1 MENREEIFELLNSL
15 LEGKKYAEFV
25 KAIDELN
32 DIDAADYL
40 ESLPDE
46 LELSAF
52 RMLKKDAAA
61 DIFAFMELE
70 MQERLLNKMTDSE
83 LSMIIEDLFVD
94 DAVDILEELPAI
106 MVKRIL
112 KLSRPE
118 TRNLI
123 NKFLSYPDE
132 SAGSVMTAEFLD
144 LHKEMT
150 VSKAIE
156 SIRKKGVDKET
167 IYVAYVTNESRVLE
181 GIVSLKDLIFA
192 EPDALIGDIM
202 ETDILC
208 ANTLD
213 HQEEV
218 VDMIRK
224 YDMLALPI
232 VDKENRLVGIVT
244 VDDAIDVI
252 EEEATEDIEKMAA
265 IVPGDKPYMR
275 AGVFE
280 IWKTRIPW
288 LLLLMLS
295 ATFTGQ
301 IIASFEEKLTVNPA
315 LIALIAFIPMLMGTG
330 GNSGAQSSVTI
341 IRGLAVG
348 EIENSDIWKII
359 WKETRVALLCGI
371 VLAACNFVKI
381 ILVDNM
387 LFHNE
392 VSVMANLVVSLTL
405 VATVVVA
412 KIVGCAL
419 PVAAKKIG
427 LDPAVMA
434 SPFITTI
441 VDAVSLLIYFAIAS
455 MILLN

>member
-1 MENREEIFELLNSL
+1 MENRDEIFERLNSL
-15 LEGKKYAEFV
+15 LLEKKYADFMHE
-25 KAIDELN
+25 IDELN
-32 DIDAADYL
+32 DIVAAEYL
-40 ESLPDE
+40 ATLPDE
-46 LELSAF
+46 LMLSAF

-61 DIFAFMELE
+61 GIFSFMDIE
-70 MQERLLNKMTDSE
+70 MQESLVNRMSDFEIT
-83 LSMIIEDLFVD
+83 MIIEDLFVD

-118 TRNLI
+118 TRNII
-123 NKFLSYPDE
+123 NKFLSYPED

-144 LHKEMT
+144 LHKSMT
-150 VSKAIE
+150 VSEAIE
-156 SIRKKGVDKET
+156 NIRRKGVDKET
-167 IYVAYVTNESRVLE
+167 VYVAYVTNASRVLE

-192 EPDALIGDIM
+192 SPDAIIADIM
-202 ETDILC
+202 DTDILC

-213 HQEEV
+213 HQEDV
-218 VDMIRK
+218 VAMIRK

-265 IVPGDKPYMR
+265 IVPSDKSYMR

-301 IIASFEEKLTVNPA
+301 IIASFESKLAAIPV
-315 LIALIAFIPMLMGTG
+315 LIAFIPMLMGTG
-330 GNSGAQSSVTI
+330 GNSGGQSSVTV

-348 EIENSDIWKII
+348 EIENRDVWKVI
-359 WKETRVALLCGI
+359 WKETRVALLCGA
-371 VLAACNFVKI
+371 VLSVCNFIKI
-381 ILVDNM
+381 ILVDNL
-387 LFHNE
+387 LFGNG
-392 VSVMANLVVSLTL
+392 VSLEANLVVSLTL
-405 VATVVVA
+405 IATVIVA

-419 PVAAKKIG
+419 PVGAKKLG

-434 SPFITTI
+434 SPFITTV

-455 MILLN
+455 IILL

>member
-1 MENREEIFELLNSL
+1 MENREEIFERLNALLL
-15 LEGKKYAEFV
+15 DKKYADFMHE
-25 KAIDELN
+25 IDELN
-32 DIDAADYL
+32 DIDAAEYL
-40 ESLPDE
+40 ATLPDE
-46 LELSAF
+46 LMLSAF

-61 DIFAFMELE
+61 GIFSFMDIE
-70 MQERLLNKMTDSE
+70 MQESLVKCMSDSE
-83 LSMIIEDLFVD
+83 ISMIIEDLFVD

-118 TRNLI
+118 TRNII
-123 NKFLSYPDE
+123 NKFLSYPED
-132 SAGSVMTAEFLD
+132 SAGSVMTAEYLD
-144 LHKEMT
+144 LHKSMT
-150 VSKAIE
+150 VSEAIE
-156 SIRKKGVDKET
+156 NIRRKGVDKET
-167 IYVAYVTNESRVLE
+167 VYVAYVTNASRVLE

-192 EPDALIGDIM
+192 SPDAIVGDIM
-202 ETDILC
+202 DTDILC

-213 HQEEV
+213 HQEDV
-218 VDMIRK
+218 VAMIRK

-252 EEEATEDIEKMAA
+252 EEEVTEDIEKMAA
-265 IVPGDKPYMR
+265 IVPSDKSYMR

-301 IIASFEEKLTVNPA
+301 IIASFESKLAAIPV
-315 LIALIAFIPMLMGTG
+315 LIAFIPMLMGTG
-330 GNSGAQSSVTI
+330 GNSGGQSSVTV

-348 EIENSDIWKII
+348 EIENRDIWRVI
-359 WKETRVALLCGI
+359 WKETRVALLCGA
-371 VLAACNFVKI
+371 VLSVCNFIKI
-381 ILVDNM
+381 ILVDN
-387 LFHNE
+387 LIFGNG
-392 VSVMANLVVSLTL
+392 VSLEANLVVSLTL
-405 VATVVVA
+405 IATVIVA

-419 PVAAKKIG
+419 PVAAKKLG
-427 LDPAVMA
+427 LDPAVVA
-434 SPFITTI
+434 SPFITTV

-455 MILLN
+455 IILL

>member
-1 MENREEIFELLNSL
+1 MENRDEIFERLNSL
-15 LEGKKYAEFV
+15 LLEKKYADFMHE
-25 KAIDELN
+25 IDELN
-32 DIDAADYL
+32 DIVAAEYL
-40 ESLPDE
+40 ATLPDE
-46 LELSAF
+46 LMLSAF

-61 DIFAFMELE
+61 GIFSFMDIE
-70 MQERLLNKMTDSE
+70 MQESLVNRMSDSE
-83 LSMIIEDLFVD
+83 ITMIIEDLFVD

-118 TRNLI
+118 TRNII
-123 NKFLSYPDE
+123 NKFLSYPED

-144 LHKEMT
+144 LHKSMT
-150 VSKAIE
+150 VSEAIE
-156 SIRKKGVDKET
+156 NIRRKGVDKET
-167 IYVAYVTNESRVLE
+167 VYVAYVTNASRVLD
-181 GIVSLKDLIFA
+181 GIVSLKDHIFA
-192 EPDALIGDIM
+192 SPDAIIADIM
-202 ETDILC
+202 DTDILC

-213 HQEEV
+213 HQEDV
-218 VDMIRK
+218 VAMIRK
-224 YDMLALPI
+224 YDMLALPV

-265 IVPGDKPYMR
+265 IVPSDKSYMR

-280 IWKTRIPW
+280 ICKTRIPW

-301 IIASFEEKLTVNPA
+301 IIASFESKLAAIPV
-315 LIALIAFIPMLMGTG
+315 LIAFIPMLMGTG
-330 GNSGAQSSVTI
+330 GNSGGQSSVTV

-348 EIENSDIWKII
+348 EIENRDVWKVI
-359 WKETRVALLCGI
+359 WKETRVALLCGA
-371 VLAACNFVKI
+371 VLSVCNFIKI
-381 ILVDNM
+381 ILVDNL
-387 LFHNE
+387 LFGNG
-392 VSVMANLVVSLTL
+392 VSLEANLVVSLTL
-405 VATVVVA
+405 IATVIVA

-419 PVAAKKIG
+419 PVGAKKLG

-434 SPFITTI
+434 SPFITTV

-455 MILLN
+455 IILL

>member
-1 MENREEIFELLNSL
+1 MENREEIFEKLNSL
-15 LEGKKYAEFV
+15 LLDKKYADFMRS
-25 KAIDELN
+25 IDELN
-32 DIDAADYL
+32 DIDAAEYL
-40 ESLPDE
+40 ETLPDE
-46 LELSAF
+46 LMLSAF

-61 DIFAFMELE
+61 GIFSFMDID
-70 MQERLLNKMTDSE
+70 MQESLVDRMSDSE
-83 LSMIIEDLFVD
+83 ISMIIEDLFVD

-123 NKFLSYPDE
+123 NKFLSYPED

-144 LHKEMT
+144 LHKDMT
-150 VSKAIE
+150 VAQAIE
-156 SIRKKGVDKET
+156 NIRKKGVDKET
-167 IYVAYVTNESRVLE
+167 VYVAYVTNASRVLE

-192 EPDALIGDIM
+192 QPDALVGDIM

-213 HQEEV
+213 HQEDV
-218 VDMIRK
+218 VAMIRK

-244 VDDAIDVI
+244 VDDALDVI

-265 IVPGDKPYMR
+265 IVPSDKPYMR
-275 AGVFE
+275 ASVLE

-301 IIASFEEKLTVNPA
+301 IIASFESKLAAVPV
-315 LIALIAFIPMLMGTG
+315 LIAFIPMLMGTG
-330 GNSGAQSSVTI
+330 GNSGGQSSVTI

-348 EIENSDIWKII
+348 EIENGDILRII
-359 WKETRVALLCGI
+359 WKETRVAILCGA
-371 VLAACNFVKI
+371 VLSVCNFIKI
-381 ILVDNM
+381 ILIDNM
-387 LFHNE
+387 LFGNG
-392 VSVMANLVVSLTL
+392 VSLEANLVVSLTL
-405 VATVVVA
+405 IATVIVA

-419 PVAAKKIG
+419 PVAAKKLG

-455 MILLN
+455 IVLLN

>member
-1 MENREEIFELLNSL
+1 MDNREEIFEILNSL
-15 LEGKKYAEFV
+15 LAEKKYAAFMRQL
-25 KAIDELN
+25 DELN
-32 DIDAADYL
+32 DIDAAEYL
-40 ESLPDE
+40 TSLPDE
-46 LELSAF
+46 QMISAF

-61 DIFAFMELE
+61 DIFSFMDFE
-70 MQERLLNKMTDSE
+70 MQEAIIGRMSDTE
-83 LSMIIEDLFVD
+83 IAMIIEDLFVD
-94 DAVDILEELPAI
+94 DAVDILEELPAM

-112 KLSRPE
+112 KISRPE

-123 NKFLSYPDE
+123 NKFLSYPDG
-132 SAGSVMTAEFLD
+132 SAGSVMTAEFID

-150 VSKAIE
+150 VSQAIDN
-156 SIRKKGVDKET
+156 IRRKGIDKET
-167 IYVAYVTNESRVLE
+167 VYVAYVTNESRVLE

-192 EPDALIGDIM
+192 EPEALINDIM

-208 ANTLD
+208 ARTLD
-213 HQEEV
+213 SQEEV
-218 VDMIRK
+218 VSMIQK

-244 VDDAIDVI
+244 VDDALDVI
-252 EEEATEDIEKMAA
+252 EEEATEDMEMMAA
-265 IVPGDKPYMR
+265 ITPTDKPYLR
-275 AGVFE
+275 SGVFE

-301 IIASFEEKLTVNPA
+301 IIASFEAKLAAIPV
-315 LIALIAFIPMLMGTG
+315 LIAFIPMLMGTG
-330 GNSGAQSSVTI
+330 GNSGGQSSVTV
-341 IRGLAVG
+341 IRGLAIG

-359 WKETRVALLCGI
+359 WKETRVALLCGAI
-371 VLAACNFVKI
+371 LAACNFVKI
-381 ILVDNM
+381 ILVDN
-387 LFHNE
+387 LIFHND
-392 VSVMANLVVSLTL
+392 VSLAANVVVSLTL
-405 VATVVVA
+405 IITVLVA

-441 VDAVSLLIYFAIAS
+441 VDAVSLLIYFGIAS
-455 MILLN
+455 IVLL

>member
-1 MENREEIFELLNSL
+1 MEDREEIFEKLNSL
-15 LEGKKYAEFV
+15 LLDKKYADFMH
-25 KAIDELN
+25 AIDELN
-32 DIDAADYL
+32 DIDAAEYL
-40 ESLPDE
+40 MSLPDE
-46 LELSAF
+46 AMLSAF
-52 RMLKKDAAA
+52 RMLKKDTAAGIFSFM
-61 DIFAFMELE
+61 DID
-70 MQERLLNKMTDSE
+70 MQESIIDRMSDTE
-83 LSMIIEDLFVD
+83 IAMIIEDLFVD

-123 NKFLSYPDE
+123 NKFLSYPED
-132 SAGSVMTAEFLD
+132 SAGSVMTAEYID

-150 VSKAIE
+150 VAQAIAN
-156 SIRKKGVDKET
+156 IRRKGIDKET
-167 IYVAYVTNESRVLE
+167 VYVAYVTNESRVLE

-192 EPDALIGDIM
+192 EPEALICDIM

-218 VDMIRK
+218 VAMIQK

-265 IVPGDKPYMR
+265 IVPSDKPYMR
-275 AGVFE
+275 SSVFE

-301 IIASFEEKLTVNPA
+301 IIASFESKLAAIP
-315 LIALIAFIPMLMGTG
+315 ALIAFIPMLMGTG
-330 GNSGAQSSVTI
+330 GNSGGQSSVTI

-359 WKETRVALLCGI
+359 WKETRVAMLCGAI
-371 VLAACNFVKI
+371 LSVCNFVKI

-387 LFHNE
+387 LFNNG
-392 VSVMANLVVSLTL
+392 VSIEANLVVSLTL
-405 VATVVVA
+405 IATVVVA

-455 MILLN
+455 AILL